1 MILCTPRALWL
12 GAGLALLG
20 LAGLWLPWG
29 LEAMLVGDVT
39 LAAAVWIDGLLAP
52 HAGPSPRHLVAVR
65 DAPAAFS
72 VGRQGEV
79 TYRWRNGRA
88 SCRERV

>member
-52 HAGPSPRHLVAVR
+52 HAGPSSLAAISVR
-65 DAPAAFS
+65 
-72 VGRQGEV
+72 GEGV
-79 TYRWRNGRA
+79 LT
-88 SCRERV
+88 